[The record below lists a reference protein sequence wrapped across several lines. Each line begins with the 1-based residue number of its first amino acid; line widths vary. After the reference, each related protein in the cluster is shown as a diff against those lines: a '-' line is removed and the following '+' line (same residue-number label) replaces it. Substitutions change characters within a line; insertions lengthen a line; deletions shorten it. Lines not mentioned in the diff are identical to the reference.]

1 MTGQKISFFILI
13 QNYLKK
19 DHMDKSLIHV
29 AVICTLKSTPIMDAI
44 RSPRLHPLILD
55 ATAIRNSRNNRLDL
69 IVD

>member
-1 MTGQKISFFILI
+1 
-13 QNYLKK
+13 
-19 DHMDKSLIHV
+19 MDKSLIHV